1 MTRKLREAES
11 TRLSA
16 EVGLKTAKTQVKDQ
30 RKKLYTTE
38 LELATQKQFV
48 TDIKAELKKAK
59 DAVEKAVRAA
69 KEATEAAERTSYERG
84 VMDTEA
90 RLVEEVVVVCR
101 DYCTK
106 SWGIAMDRAGVP
118 ADYELRRSKNIFF
131 PEDI

>member
-1 MTRKLREAES
+1 MTRKFREAES

-16 EVGLKTAKTQVKDQ
+16 EVGLKTAETQVEDQ

-59 DAVEKAVRAA
+59 DAVEKVVRAA

-90 RLVEEVVVVCR
+90 RLVEEVAVVCR

-118 ADYELRRSKNIFF
+118 ADSELRRSKNIFF